1 MKVLILNSA
10 ELAIVRTAEI
20 ISQTIVRKPSAV
32 LGLATGGTMV
42 PLYRSL
48 LETYRETNLSFRKV
62 ITFNLDEYIGLAP
75 DHPASYHAYMRDVLF
90 NHVDIDIANTHLPR
104 GDAADLDAE
113 AERYEDVIE
122 SVGGIDV
129 QLLGIGQNGHIGFNE
144 PTSSL
149 TSRTRVKTLT
159 ASTINANRKYFEDDV
174 ALPKF
179 ALTMGIG
186 TILETRHCVMLAI
199 GSNKAEAVRAAIE
212 GPVSAVCPAS
222 ALQLHPKATVVLDK
236 AAASKLT
243 LLGYYQHVHPEGGR
257 NAFEQDGT

>member
-20 ISQTIVRKPSAV
+20 ISQTIARKPSAV

-90 NHVDIDIANTHLPR
+90 NHVDIDIANTHLPH

-113 AERYEDVIE
+113 AERYADVIE

-129 QLLGIGQNGHIGFNE
+129 QLLH
-144 PTSSL
+144 
-149 TSRTRVKTLT
+149 
-159 ASTINANRKYFEDDV
+159 
-174 ALPKF
+174 
-179 ALTMGIG
+179 
-186 TILETRHCVMLAI
+186 
-199 GSNKAEAVRAAIE
+199 RAKW
-212 GPVSAVCPAS
+212 SY
-222 ALQLHPKATVVLDK
+222 QL
-236 AAASKLT
+236 
-243 LLGYYQHVHPEGGR
+243 
-257 NAFEQDGT
+257 